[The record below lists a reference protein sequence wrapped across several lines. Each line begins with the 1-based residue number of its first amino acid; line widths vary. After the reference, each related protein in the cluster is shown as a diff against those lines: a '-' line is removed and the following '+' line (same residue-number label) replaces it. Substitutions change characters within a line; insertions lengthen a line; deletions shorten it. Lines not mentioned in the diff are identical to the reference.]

1 MTSAYDLAPSVQRSL
16 DATKVD
22 YVKVGSS
29 GLRVSWPILGGM
41 ILGSSP
47 IMPWNLN
54 EEDSIKLLKAA
65 YDRGLNTWDTANC
78 YRNGL
83 SEEIIGDQ
91 LGKTKDYVN
100 QGGLSRGAVFHSVEE
115 SLTRLGTT
123 YIDLLQIHRFDPNT
137 PIEETMKALHDLVQG
152 GKVRYL
158 GASSMWATQLAQ
170 MQFVAEQNGWTKFI
184 SVQNY
189 YNLCYREEERE
200 MNRFCKATGL
210 GILPWSPLYGGKL
223 AKPLGRN
230 ESLRSQMPN
239 PLHSLTSEDEQ
250 IIGKVEEIGDKKGWK
265 MSQVALA
272 WHKAKGTVPIA
283 GMNSVGRVDE
293 MAVMRDK
300 LLTEEEIQFL
310 EELYQP
316 RAVVGH
322 L

>member
-1 MTSAYDLAPSVQRSL
+1 MTSSAFGLAPSVQRSL

-78 YRNGL
+78 YGNGL
-83 SEEIIGDQ
+83 SEEIM
-91 LGKTKDYVN
+91 V
-100 QGGLSRGAVFHSVEE
+100 
-115 SLTRLGTT
+115 
-123 YIDLLQIHRFDPNT
+123 
-137 PIEETMKALHDLVQG
+137 TMKALHDLVQE

-170 MQFVAEQNGWTKFI
+170 MQFVAEKNGWTKFV

-210 GILPWSPLYGGKL
+210 DILPWSPIYGGKL
-223 AKPLGRN
+223 AKLLGRN

-239 PLHSLTSEDEQ
+239 PLHSLT
-250 IIGKVEEIGDKKGWK
+250 
-265 MSQVALA
+265 L
-272 WHKAKGTVPIA
+272 
-283 GMNSVGRVDE
+283 GR
-293 MAVMRDK
+293 
-300 LLTEEEIQFL
+300 
-310 EELYQP
+310 
-316 RAVVGH
+316 
-322 L
+322 

>member
-1 MTSAYDLAPSVQRSL
+1 
-16 DATKVD
+16 
-22 YVKVGSS
+22 
-29 GLRVSWPILGGM
+29 
-41 ILGSSP
+41 
-47 IMPWNLN
+47 MPWNLN

-78 YRNGL
+78 YGNGL
-83 SEEIIGDQ
+83 SEEIIGKALQVHQIPRHKVVIMTKTFFHVGEDQ
-91 LGKTKDYVN
+91 EDYVN
-100 QGGLSRGAVFHSVEE
+100 QGGLSRSAIFHSVEE
-115 SLTRLGTT
+115 SLARLGTT

-137 PIEETMKALHDLVQG
+137 PVEETMKALHDLVQE

-170 MQFVAEQNGWTKFI
+170 MQFVAEKNGWTKFV

-210 GILPWSPLYGGKL
+210 GILPWSPIYGGKL
-223 AKPLGRN
+223 AKPLWRN

-250 IIGKVEEIGDKKGWK
+250 IIGRVEEIADKKGWK

-272 WHKAKGTVPIA
+272 WHKAKGTVPIV

-293 MAVMRDK
+293 MARLRDK
-300 LLTEEEIQFL
+300 LLTEEEIQLYVYMYIFRPGGHEAL
-310 EELYQP
+310 E
-316 RAVVGH
+316 VS
-322 L
+322 

>member
-1 MTSAYDLAPSVQRSL
+1 
-16 DATKVD
+16 
-22 YVKVGSS
+22 
-29 GLRVSWPILGGM
+29 
-41 ILGSSP
+41 
-47 IMPWNLN
+47 
-54 EEDSIKLLKAA
+54 
-65 YDRGLNTWDTANC
+65 
-78 YRNGL
+78 
-83 SEEIIGDQ
+83 
-91 LGKTKDYVN
+91 
-100 QGGLSRGAVFHSVEE
+100 
-115 SLTRLGTT
+115 
-123 YIDLLQIHRFDPNT
+123 
-137 PIEETMKALHDLVQG
+137 MKALHDLVQE

-170 MQFVAEQNGWTKFI
+170 MQFVAEKNGWTKFV

-210 GILPWSPLYGGKL
+210 DILPWSPIYGGKL
-223 AKPLGRN
+223 AKLLGRN

-250 IIGKVEEIGDKKGWK
+250 IIGRVEEIADKKGWK

-272 WHKAKGTVPIA
+272 WHKAKGTVPIV

-293 MAVMRDK
+293 MAGLRDK

-310 EELYQP
+310 EEPYQS
-316 RAVVGH
+316 RVVVRN